1 MIGEKSYNVIILTP
15 KEQILSMCHIY
26 DSAGNELVQ
35 DKDSDVKYTVLLNR
49 RLLGNL
55 PPAQT
60 PEDGEEQEVQC
71 VTIEFKQS
79 PIYVINCHFSRC
91 PEGW

>member
-1 MIGEKSYNVIILTP
+1 MIGEKSYNIIILTP

-60 PEDGEEQEVQC
+60 PEDGEEQEVKC
-71 VTIEFKQS
+71 CAIEMLHQ
-79 PIYVINCHFSRC
+79 
-91 PEGW
+91 

>member
-71 VTIEFKQS
+71 CAIEMLHQ
-79 PIYVINCHFSRC
+79 
-91 PEGW
+91 